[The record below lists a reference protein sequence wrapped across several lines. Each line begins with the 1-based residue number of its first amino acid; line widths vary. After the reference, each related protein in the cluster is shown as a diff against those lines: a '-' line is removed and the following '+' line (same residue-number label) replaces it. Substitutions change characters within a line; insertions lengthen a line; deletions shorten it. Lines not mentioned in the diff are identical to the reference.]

1 MLERFGRVD
10 YCVNC
15 AGILSN
21 NENSTETSIEEFG
34 RINNVNYCGCWLT
47 SRAELGTMLKQE
59 SSPTYDR
66 SLLTNLIVASGLGI
80 YTSPP

>member
-34 RINNVNYCGCWLT
+34 RINNVNYSGCWLT

-59 SSPTYDR
+59 PLPSYDR

-80 YTSPP
+80 YRPPP